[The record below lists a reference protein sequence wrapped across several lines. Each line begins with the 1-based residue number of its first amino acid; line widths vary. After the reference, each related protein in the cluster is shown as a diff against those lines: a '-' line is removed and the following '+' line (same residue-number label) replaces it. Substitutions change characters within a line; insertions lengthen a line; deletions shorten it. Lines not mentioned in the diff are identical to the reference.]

1 MAELRARPPYSYRDD
16 PTVPQFDDRGSI
28 AIMDGD
34 CALCARGA
42 RAIARFDRGRHFR
55 IGRTQSPLG
64 AALVRHYGLEADDP
78 ETWLYLEEGRA
89 WSGMEAIIR
98 IGARVGGPGRLLG
111 LMRVY
116 PRSAREWLYRRI
128 ARNRYRFGRT
138 DMCTLPDPEL
148 RARPLLWLPPV
159 VQEVSDLAGA

>member
-1 MAELRARPPYSYRDD
+1 MADLRPHPPYSYRND
-16 PTVPQFDDRGSI
+16 PAVPRFDDSGPV

-34 CALCARGA
+34 CALCAGGA
-42 RAIARFDRGRHFR
+42 RAIARLDRERRFR

-64 AALVRHYGLEADDP
+64 AALVRHYGLEPEDP

-98 IGARVGGPGRLLG
+98 IGARLGGPGRLLG
-111 LMRVY
+111 LMRVL
-116 PRSAREWLYRRI
+116 PRPAREWLYRRI

-138 DMCTLPDPEL
+138 DMCALPDPKL
-148 RARPLLWLPPV
+148 RARLL
-159 VQEVSDLAGA
+159 E